1 MSFLLD
7 NVRADDRIS
16 RPNKNASDTNDYGD
30 HRGDEEDVGFV
41 GLRAVDFPLTR
52 ASVIDFR
59 ESTAIR
65 VLCVWRRP
73 LPHQRVV
80 S

>member
-16 RPNKNASDTNDYGD
+16 RPNKNASDTDDYGD

-41 GLRAVDFPLTR
+41 GLRAVDLALT
-52 ASVIDFR
+52 
-59 ESTAIR
+59 
-65 VLCVWRRP
+65 
-73 LPHQRVV
+73 
-80 S
+80 